1 MPPFFSKSHSIK
13 HVAQGFPTQMVTC
26 YFHIDLEQKS
36 SKDPSPIIPRLA
48 YRVLLDS
55 EQDINKKY
63 NLWNVKPL
71 FLSLPTH
78 TLFVDK

>member
-13 HVAQGFPTQMVTC
+13 HVTQGFPTQMVTC

-36 SKDPSPIIPRLA
+36 SKDPYPINPRLA

-55 EQDINKKY
+55 EQDINKKIQSMERETSF
-63 NLWNVKPL
+63 
-71 FLSLPTH
+71 FLSPNK